1 MTCPNCAS
9 MAAELAELRSALG
22 LAEMSGSV
30 FAVRE
35 ALGLSPTTARLV
47 LKLYSAAGRPVEKK
61 ALDSVLSEGVGGQ
74 CLKVHI
80 WRIRQLVGSDLIE
93 TVPGY
98 GYRLSPS
105 GMDWVGLI
113 ISPKVAA

>member
-1 MTCPNCAS
+1 MTCPNCAKI
-9 MAAELAELRSALG
+9 AAELAELRNAVG

-35 ALGLSPTTARLV
+35 ALGLGPTTARLV

-61 ALDSVLSEGVGGQ
+61 ALDAVLSKGVGDR

-80 WRIRQLVGSDLIE
+80 WRIRQDVGADFIE

-105 GMDWVGLI
+105 GMDWVSLI
-113 ISPKVAA
+113 VSPKVAA

>member
-1 MTCPNCAS
+1 MTCPHCAK

-30 FAVRE
+30 FALRE
-35 ALGLSPTTARLV
+35 ALNLSPTTARLV

-61 ALDSVLSEGVGGQ
+61 ALDAVLSKGVGDR

-80 WRIRQLVGSDLIE
+80 WRIRQLVDSHFIE

-98 GYRLSPS
+98 GYRLSQS
-105 GMDWVGLI
+105 GMGWVGLI

>member
-1 MTCPNCAS
+1 

-22 LAEMSGSV
+22 LAEMSGAV

-61 ALDSVLSEGVGGQ
+61 ALETALTAPGSGQ
-74 CLKVHI
+74 C
-80 WRIRQLVGSDLIE
+80 RAGSAP
-93 TVPGY
+93 PG
-98 GYRLSPS
+98 RPHSVRS
-105 GMDWVGLI
+105 G
-113 ISPKVAA
+113 P